1 MPWPSGLRVKGSAA
15 SGLGAGGVCA
25 STVEMLQ
32 ARRSDRTRVR
42 MDEYRNARELRSAT
56 RVYEV

>member
-1 MPWPSGLRVKGSAA
+1 MPWPRGLRAKGRAA

-25 STVEMLQ
+25 STAKLLQ